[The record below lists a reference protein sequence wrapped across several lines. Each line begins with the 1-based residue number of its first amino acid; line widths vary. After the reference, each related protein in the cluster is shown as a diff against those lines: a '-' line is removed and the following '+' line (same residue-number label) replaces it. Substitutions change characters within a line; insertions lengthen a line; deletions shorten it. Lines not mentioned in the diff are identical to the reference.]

1 MAIIENA
8 SLVFKDK
15 SGNIG
20 RVKGLT
26 NADIAKIQLARDHVA
41 KVVNQSTGE
50 VIMASEGQVG
60 AVQLAS
66 ADDITSQS
74 TTKVVTAKQLAEVKG
89 DLSKVYKFK
98 GSVESIDKL
107 PSDAAEGDVY
117 NITKQFTI
125 DGVVYPAGTNVA
137 AHIADPS
144 TAIVTWD
151 ALGGSFDDSL
161 YAKLA
166 GSNEFTGTNSFSFTD
181 AGGQA
186 VSIRINPTDGFYS
199 NAYTTLAGYVSIEQ
213 TPTSDT
219 QAANKK
225 YVDDAIT
232 DANAASVVYNASD
245 PVASGTIPTSILKS
259 AGVVFYPAENLLS

>member
-66 ADDITSQS
+66 AADITSQS

-98 GSVESIDKL
+98 GSAESIDKL
-107 PSDAAEGDVY
+107 PTAAEEGDVY

-137 AHIADPS
+137 AHYVDG
-144 TAIVTWD
+144 TLTWD

-166 GSNEFTGTNSFSFTD
+166 GNNEFTGTNSFSFTD
-181 AGGQA
+181 AGGQD

-245 PVASGTIPTSILKS
+245 PVESGGTIPTSILKS

>member
-66 ADDITSQS
+66 AADITSQS

-98 GSVESIDKL
+98 GSAESIDKL
-107 PSDAAEGDVY
+107 PTAAEEGDVY
-117 NITKQFTI
+117 NITEQFTI
-125 DGVVYPAGTNVA
+125 DKVVYPAGTNVA
-137 AHIADPS
+137 AHYVDG
-144 TAIVTWD
+144 TLTWD

-166 GSNEFTGTNSFSFTD
+166 GNNEFTGVNTWQVS
-181 AGGQA
+181 GGLNGT
-186 VSIRINPTDGFYS
+186 VSINPTEGFACGVEANFFDDVNIY
-199 NAYTTLAGYVSIEQ
+199 Q
-213 TPTSDT
+213 TPANDTS
-219 QAANKK
+219 AANKK

-232 DANAASVVYNASD
+232 EANAASVVYNASD
-245 PVASGTIPTSILKS
+245 PVESGGTIPTSILKS

>member
-1 MAIIENA
+1 MAIVENA

-26 NADIAKIQLARDHVA
+26 NADIAKIQLTRDHVA

-50 VIMASEGQVG
+50 VIMASENQVG
-60 AVQLAS
+60 AVQIAS
-66 ADDITSQS
+66 ASDITSAS
-74 TTKVVTAKQLAEVKG
+74 ETKVVTAKQLSEVKG
-89 DLSKVYKFK
+89 DLSKVYKYK
-98 GSVESIDKL
+98 GSVASVDKL
-107 PSDAAEGDVY
+107 PTKDITEGDIY
-117 NITKQFTI
+117 NITEEFTL
-125 DGVVYPAGTNVA
+125 DGKVYAAGTNVA
-137 AHIADPS
+137 ARYDSDA
-144 TAIVTWD
+144 AKFEWD

-166 GSNEFTGTNSFSFTD
+166 GNNEFTGTNRWTVS
-181 AGGQA
+181 GGLNGS
-186 VSIRINPTDGFYS
+186 VTINPTDGFGCYLDA
-199 NAYTTLAGYVSIEQ
+199 NLFNTVNVYQ

-219 QAANKK
+219 MAANKK

-232 DANAASVVYNASD
+232 EANAASVVYSSSD
-245 PVASGTIPTSILKS
+245 PVESGGTIPTSILKS